1 MRSFSAVLL
10 ASASFATLAIAAPAV
25 AQTPQPVHP
34 DRDPCQAPADQR
46 QPGVQCPPADTAVGQ
61 AIQQGAVATRA
72 TPGGNGIVVVG
83 SRIRRNSFN
92 SADPVSIITRDQTV
106 DAGFNSTAQAL
117 QSVGITGGTG
127 QITDAFG
134 GLVVDGG
141 PGVNT
146 LGLRGLGPTRTLIL
160 LNGRRL
166 SPAGTRGS
174 VGAADL
180 NVLPNALL
188 DRIEVLNTGA
198 SSVYGSD
205 AVAGVVNIVTLK
217 KFDGI
222 KLEAQASVPEIGAGT
237 EQRYSL
243 VAGTSGDRF
252 TIIGSLEYYMRTR

>member
-1 MRSFSAVLL
+1 MSAGRHSCWRS
-10 ASASFATLAIAAPAV
+10 
-25 AQTPQPVHP
+25 
-34 DRDPCQAPADQR
+34 
-46 QPGVQCPPADTAVGQ
+46 
-61 AIQQGAVATRA
+61 
-72 TPGGNGIVVVG
+72 G
-83 SRIRRNSFN
+83 SK
-92 SADPVSIITRDQTV
+92 A
-106 DAGFNSTAQAL
+106 
-117 QSVGITGGTG
+117 
-127 QITDAFG
+127 QITDTFG

-198 SSVYGSD
+198 SSIYGSD

-217 KFDGI
+217 KFDGL
-222 KLEAQASVPEIGAGT
+222 KVEAQISVPEIGAGT

-243 VAGTSGDRF
+243 VAGTSGSRF
-252 TIIGSLEYYMRTR
+252 SVLGSLEFYDRNRITLGDQPWARCPQQLRLSGAGTAKGSGDYIDPRTGKAKCFPLEEGGVTVNTIGTNFTFLP